1 MHILQEK
8 GGELR
13 MTQKNKKIN
22 CIVGIVFILLLIIIL
37 SFAFTPSENTINSTN
52 TTIHCKIW
60 DYAGGEEYG
69 AIPDRFGDCMDTN
82 DTDWFFSKDQMRM
95 LSYYSN
101 DTFNYTY
108 LNVSYHLSESGHR
121 YVDHI
126 FFENGTEMTLPDDAE
141 SSAEFDVH
149 SRFIGIGNN
158 HTAPYFGY
166 TSEESAKFESENY

>member
-1 MHILQEK
+1 MA
-8 GGELR
+8 R
-13 MTQKNKKIN
+13 DNKKVK
-22 CIVGIVFILLLIIIL
+22 CIFGIIFVVMVLGII
-37 SFAFTPSENTINSTN
+37 ANPPENKTNDETNPFEDTTN
-52 TTIHCKIW
+52 TLKPNATIHCKIW
-60 DYAGGEEYG
+60 DYAGGDEYRTT
-69 AIPDRFGDCMDTN
+69 PERFGDCMDTN
-82 DTDWFFSKDQMRM
+82 DTQWFFSKDQMRM

-108 LNVSYHLSESGHR
+108 LNVSYHLSDADKR

-158 HTAPYFGY
+158 HTTPNFGY
-166 TSEESAKFESENY
+166 TDEESAKIESENY